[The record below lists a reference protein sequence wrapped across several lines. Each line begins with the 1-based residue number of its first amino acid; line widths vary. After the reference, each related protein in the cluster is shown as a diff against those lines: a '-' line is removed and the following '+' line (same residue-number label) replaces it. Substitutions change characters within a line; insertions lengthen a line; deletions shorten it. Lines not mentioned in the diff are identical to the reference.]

1 MTTTTREKLQKEHF
15 FIRSRTEIVEWLA
28 KEVWTLDENAL
39 VAFIETIEKEAEERM
54 KEKCLACVPKIEQS
68 VLDSYDEG
76 NSRDDAYEKWCMMES
91 QVIRNSISSL

>member
-39 VAFIETIEKEAEERM
+39 VAFIETIEKEAEDRM
-54 KEKCLACVPKIEQS
+54 KRKCLACAPENI
-68 VLDSYDEG
+68 
-76 NSRDDAYEKWCMMES
+76 AFYEDLMHKPYNLAIKHYK
-91 QVIRNSISSL
+91 QNISSL

>member
-39 VAFIETIEKEAEERM
+39 VAFIETIEKEAEERWIQQGR
-54 KEKCLACVPKIEQS
+54 EEVRNEIDLWVGAVHPNSEE
-68 VLDSYDEG
+68 LD
-76 NSRDDAYEKWCMMES
+76 AF
-91 QVIRNSISSL
+91 ISSL